1 MLNNDQKPELRTIK
15 YNCHNETCNSKI
27 TQLSKIDDS
36 QMFVHNQGFTWLPVY
51 KQFLFAG
58 GKDSTKNTTG
68 VLNNTFLYSVE
79 KVQPI
84 PLKPLNMARKQFT
97 MCFIPRKDICM
108 VLAVGGCSGENSS
121 TYQAQCETLDVSEKT
136 WSLNAC
142 LVKKRLNPF
151 LVPLNHS
158 HVLVIGGSSNEDN
171 DTKPIHVKEIEIINV
186 DNNISY
192 QPQSQLHLNPDTFCN
207 VYAAY

>member
-1 MLNNDQKPELRTIK
+1 
-15 YNCHNETCNSKI
+15 
-27 TQLSKIDDS
+27 
-36 QMFVHNQGFTWLPVY
+36 
-51 KQFLFAG
+51 
-58 GKDSTKNTTG
+58 
-68 VLNNTFLYSVE
+68 
-79 KVQPI
+79 
-84 PLKPLNMARKQFT
+84 
-97 MCFIPRKDICM
+97 M

-192 QPQSQLHLNPDTFCN
+192 QP
-207 VYAAY
+207 